1 MLTYEECGIEI
12 LTAMFETS
20 SEHGHLRK
28 WAKKNAAAVV
38 SKFNLVLL
46 NMAMHYLIYCN
57 YLKKMLTFH
66 CYVSFIHRLCF
77 PILSRIRCGSGCGK
91 PVFFCTM
98 EIHGD
103 PWSAE
108 ESLGYKYDSESPGF
122 YEVAETTS
130 HGDPGLVAFVEGV
143 IEVRFEFDHP
153 VVNSTMIWRY

>member
-1 MLTYEECGIEI
+1 
-12 LTAMFETS
+12 
-20 SEHGHLRK
+20 
-28 WAKKNAAAVV
+28 
-38 SKFNLVLL
+38 
-46 NMAMHYLIYCN
+46 MAIHYLIYCS
-57 YLKKMLTFH
+57 YLLKMLTFH

-77 PILSRIRCGSGCGK
+77 PIVSRIRCGSGCGSGG
-91 PVFFCTM
+91 FLH
-98 EIHGD
+98 HGE

-153 VVNSTMIWRY
+153 VVNSTMI